1 MSVYM
6 LIVIQYTYNMVNII
20 AWMFHIHFLLYMGR
34 DVNYRI
40 CLAIGTM
47 ILVKFRYIYVY
58 NETKQFKFIIIHLVI
73 NILFHI
79 KKKIIIKE

>member
-1 MSVYM
+1 
-6 LIVIQYTYNMVNII
+6 MVNII
-20 AWMFHIHFLLYMGR
+20 AWMFHIHFLLYMGK

-58 NETKQFKFIIIHLVI
+58 NETKQFTFIIIHLLI
-73 NILFHI
+73 FLFIL
-79 KKKIIIKE
+79 KKIAIIIKE